1 MGKDIWAYDGYPSST
16 SRLHIVE
23 ENETLQALF
32 SPPKVHADM
41 HAHKRYKDFYQDKN
55 KKKLKR
61 DKNLSLYNNILLF
74 LIIEIYVNLF
84 LVLGENMSFSLHFY
98 FIYMLKN
105 IIRKGG
111 SFQCGNSIKTC
122 YQLNNWINV

>member
-1 MGKDIWAYDGYPSST
+1 MKPCKLSSHPQRYTLICTHTNDIK
-16 SRLHIVE
+16 I
-23 ENETLQALF
+23 F
-32 SPPKVHADM
+32 IKI
-41 HAHKRYKDFYQDKN
+41 KIKKN
-55 KKKLKR
+55 LKR

-122 YQLNNWINV
+122 YQLNN